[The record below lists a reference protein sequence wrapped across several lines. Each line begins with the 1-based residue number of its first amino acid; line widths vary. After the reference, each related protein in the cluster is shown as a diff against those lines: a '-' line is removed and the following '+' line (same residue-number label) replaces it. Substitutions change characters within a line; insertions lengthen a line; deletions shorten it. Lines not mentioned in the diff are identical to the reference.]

1 MAHTQKHR
9 KSQKPKDRKNVSNRI
24 FSRYAFRS
32 GQMHSIQG
40 MTNFQ
45 VDTAESQV
53 FGFYSN
59 TGQGATEGGPGTG
72 KALLYTPGMSTEVL
86 GTGLKTRDPGDNTE
100 LPAKIIRCK
109 NGDVIVDC
117 YNGNITL
124 RGRNITLD
132 ANGGGQDG
140 QIVLSANRI
149 INAKAPDIRLQGEK
163 VLIDATNRCDIISKG
178 FFQLKYGFS
187 LAAAHSDMDFGVL
200 AQTIKKDVSFAPRT
214 LEENENLIDTPNNPN

>member
-1 MAHTQKHR
+1 MARH
-9 KSQKPKDRKNVSNRI
+9 KSQKPKDRKNVSNRV
-24 FSRYAFRS
+24 FGRYAFRD

-59 TGQGATEGGPGTG
+59 TGQGGTEGGPGTG
-72 KALLYTPGMSTEVL
+72 KSLLYTPGMSTEVL
-86 GTGLKTRDPGDNTE
+86 GTGLKTRAPGDNTE

-124 RGRNITLD
+124 RGRNITLE

-163 VLIDATNRCDIISKG
+163 ILVDATNIFDIISKG
-178 FFQLKYGFS
+178 LFQLKYGFS

-200 AQTIKKDVSFAPRT
+200 AQTIKKDVSFKPRT
-214 LEENENLIDTPNNPN
+214 LEEG

>member
-1 MAHTQKHR
+1 MARR
-9 KSQKPKDRKNVSNRI
+9 KSQKPKDRKNVSNRV
-24 FSRYAFRS
+24 FGRYAFRD

-86 GTGLKTRDPGDNTE
+86 GTGLKTRAAGDNTE

-109 NGDVIVDC
+109 NGDVNVDC

-140 QIVLSANRI
+140 QINLIANRI
-149 INAKAPDIRLQGEK
+149 VDAQAPDIRLQGEK
-163 VLIDATNRCDIISKG
+163 ILVDATNRVDIISKG

-187 LAAAHSDMDFGVL
+187 LAASHSDVDFGVL
-200 AQTIKKDVSFAPRT
+200 VQALKKDVSFTPRT
-214 LEENENLIDTPNNPN
+214 LEEG

>member
-1 MAHTQKHR
+1 MGKFKT
-9 KSQKPKDRKNVSNRI
+9 KDRKNCERDIKERYS
-24 FSRYAFRS
+24 FSS
-32 GQMHSIQG
+32 GSMHSIHG
-40 MTNFQ
+40 MSNFEVQ
-45 VDTAESQV
+45 TQESQT

-59 TGQGATEGGPGTG
+59 TGQGGTEGGPGTG
-72 KALLYTPGMSTEVL
+72 KALLYTPGQSLEVL
-86 GTGLKTRDPGDNTE
+86 GTGLKVRNAGDNTE

-140 QIVLSANRI
+140 QIILSANRI

-163 VLIDATNRCDIISKG
+163 I
-178 FFQLKYGFS
+178 
-187 LAAAHSDMDFGVL
+187 
-200 AQTIKKDVSFAPRT
+200 
-214 LEENENLIDTPNNPN
+214 

>member
-1 MAHTQKHR
+1 MARH
-9 KSQKPKDRKNVSNRI
+9 KSQKPKDRKNVSNRV

-86 GTGLKTRDPGDNTE
+86 GTGLKTRAAGDNTE

-124 RGRNITLD
+124 RGRNITLE

-163 VLIDATNRCDIISKG
+163 ILVDATNRVDIISKG
-178 FFQLKYGFS
+178 FFQLKYGFA
-187 LAAAHSDMDFGVL
+187 LAAADADMKYGVMSRVL
-200 AQTIKKDVSFAPRT
+200 EKATTIVPP
-214 LEENENLIDTPNNPN
+214 NLN

>member
-1 MAHTQKHR
+1 MARH
-9 KSQKPKDRKNVSNRI
+9 KSQKTKDRKNVSNRV
-24 FSRYAFRS
+24 FGRYAFRD

-86 GTGLKTRDPGDNTE
+86 GTGLKTRAAGDNTE

-140 QIVLSANRI
+140 QINLIANRI
-149 INAKAPDIRLQGEK
+149 VDAQAPDIRLQGEK
-163 VLIDATNRCDIISKG
+163 ILVDATNRVDIISKG

-187 LAAAHSDMDFGVL
+187 LAAAHGDMDFGVL
-200 AQTIKKDVSFAPRT
+200 AETLKKDVSFAPRT
-214 LEENENLIDTPNNPN
+214 LEENKNLIDTPNNPN

>member
-1 MAHTQKHR
+1 MARR
-9 KSQKPKDRKNVSNRI
+9 KSQKPKDRKNVSNRV
-24 FSRYAFRS
+24 FGRYAFRD

-72 KALLYTPGMSTEVL
+72 KALLYTLGMSTEVL
-86 GTGLKTRDPGDNTE
+86 GTGLKTRNAGDNTE

-140 QIVLSANRI
+140 QINLIANRI
-149 INAKAPDIRLQGEK
+149 VDAQAPDIRLQGEK
-163 VLIDATNRCDIISKG
+163 ILVDATNRVDIISKG

-187 LAAAHSDMDFGVL
+187 LAAAHGDMDFGVL
-200 AQTIKKDVSFAPRT
+200 TQTLKKDILATPTT
-214 LEENENLIDTPNNPN
+214 LGDE

>member
-1 MAHTQKHR
+1 MTNSKAPNDGQNLECDKHL
-9 KSQKPKDRKNVSNRI
+9 
-24 FSRYAFRS
+24 RYVVQS
-32 GQMHSIQG
+32 GQSSIHGDTLYELQTQEAQSFAFHSG
-40 MTNFQ
+40 
-45 VDTAESQV
+45 
-53 FGFYSN
+53 
-59 TGQGATEGGPGTG
+59 TGQGGSGGGPGTG

-86 GTGLKTRDPGDNTE
+86 GTGLKTRAAGDNTE

-140 QIVLSANRI
+140 QINLIANRI
-149 INAKAPDIRLQGEK
+149 VDAQAPDIRLQGEK
-163 VLIDATNRCDIISKG
+163 ILVDATNRVDIISKG

-187 LAAAHSDMDFGVL
+187 LAASHSDVDFGVL
-200 AQTIKKDVSFAPRT
+200 VQTLKKDVSFTPRT
-214 LEENENLIDTPNNPN
+214 LEEG

>member
-1 MAHTQKHR
+1 MARH
-9 KSQKPKDRKNVSNRI
+9 KSQKPKDRKNVSNRV
-24 FSRYAFRS
+24 FGRYAFRD

-86 GTGLKTRDPGDNTE
+86 GTGLKTRPPGDNTE

>member
-1 MAHTQKHR
+1 MARH
-9 KSQKPKDRKNVSNRI
+9 KSQKPKDRKNVHSRV
-24 FSRYAFRS
+24 FGRYAFRD

-86 GTGLKTRDPGDNTE
+86 GTGLKTRAAGDNTE

-140 QIVLSANRI
+140 QINLIANRI
-149 INAKAPDIRLQGEK
+149 VDAQAPDIRLQGEK
-163 VLIDATNRCDIISKG
+163 ILVDATNRVDIISKG

-187 LAAAHSDMDFGVL
+187 LAAAHGDMDFGVL
-200 AQTIKKDVSFAPRT
+200 AETLKKDVSFKPRT
-214 LEENENLIDTPNNPN
+214 LEEG

>member
-1 MAHTQKHR
+1 MARH
-9 KSQKPKDRKNVSNRI
+9 KSQKPKDRKNVSNRV

-86 GTGLKTRDPGDNTE
+86 GTGLKTRDAGDNTE

-109 NGDVIVDC
+109 NGDVIVEC
-117 YNGNITL
+117 INGNITL

-140 QIVLSANRI
+140 QINLIANRI
-149 INAKAPDIRLQGEK
+149 VDAQAPDIRLQGEK
-163 VLIDATNRCDIISKG
+163 ILVDATNRVDIISKG

-187 LAAAHSDMDFGVL
+187 LAASHSDVDFGVL
-200 AQTIKKDVSFAPRT
+200 VQTLKKDVSFTPRT
-214 LEENENLIDTPNNPN
+214 LEEG

>member
-1 MAHTQKHR
+1 MARH
-9 KSQKPKDRKNVSNRI
+9 KSQKPKDRKNVSNRV

-86 GTGLKTRDPGDNTE
+86 GTGLKTRAAGDNTE

-140 QIVLSANRI
+140 QINLIANRI
-149 INAKAPDIRLQGEK
+149 VDAQAPDIRLQGEK
-163 VLIDATNRCDIISKG
+163 ILVDATNRVDIISKG

-187 LAAAHSDMDFGVL
+187 LAAAHGDMDFGVL
-200 AQTIKKDVSFAPRT
+200 AETLKKDVSFAPRT
-214 LEENENLIDTPNNPN
+214 LEDN

>member
-1 MAHTQKHR
+1 MGKYKTR
-9 KSQKPKDRKNVSNRI
+9 DRKNVEQRQ
-24 FSRYAFRS
+24 FARYSLKS
-32 GQMHSIQG
+32 GQMHSIHG
-40 MTNFQ
+40 MANFEVQ
-45 VDTAESQV
+45 TQESQV
-53 FGFYSN
+53 FGLYSN
-59 TGQGATEGGPGTG
+59 TGQGGTEGGPGTG
-72 KALLYTPGMSTEVL
+72 KALLYTPGQSLEVL
-86 GTGLKTRDPGDNTE
+86 GTGLKTRNAGDNTE

-140 QIVLSANRI
+140 QINLIANRI
-149 INAKAPDIRLQGEK
+149 VDAQAPDIRLQGEK
-163 VLIDATNRCDIISKG
+163 ILVDATNRVDIISKG

-200 AQTIKKDVSFAPRT
+200 AQTLKNDISFNPRT
-214 LEENENLIDTPNNPN
+214 TEDE

>member
-9 KSQKPKDRKNVSNRI
+9 SQKPKDRKNVSNRV

-86 GTGLKTRDPGDNTE
+86 GTGLKTRAAGDNTE

-140 QIVLSANRI
+140 QINLIANRI
-149 INAKAPDIRLQGEK
+149 VDAQAPDIRLQGEK
-163 VLIDATNRCDIISKG
+163 ILVDATNRVDIISKG
-178 FFQLKYGFS
+178 CFQLKYGFS
-187 LAAAHSDMDFGVL
+187 LAAAHGDMDFGVL
-200 AQTIKKDVSFAPRT
+200 AQTLKKDVSFKPRT
-214 LEENENLIDTPNNPN
+214 LEENKNLIDTPNNPN

>member
-1 MAHTQKHR
+1 MGKYKTR
-9 KSQKPKDRKNVSNRI
+9 DRKNVEQRQ
-24 FSRYAFRS
+24 FARYSLKS
-32 GQMHSIQG
+32 GQMHSIHG
-40 MTNFQ
+40 MANFEVQ
-45 VDTAESQV
+45 TQESQV
-53 FGFYSN
+53 FGLYSN
-59 TGQGATEGGPGTG
+59 TGQGGTEGGPGTG
-72 KALLYTPGMSTEVL
+72 KALLYTPGQSLEVL
-86 GTGLKTRDPGDNTE
+86 GSGLKTRNAGDNTE

-140 QIVLSANRI
+140 QINLIANRI
-149 INAKAPDIRLQGEK
+149 VDAQAPDIRLQGEK
-163 VLIDATNRCDIISKG
+163 ILVDATNRVDIISKG

-200 AQTIKKDVSFAPRT
+200 AQTLKNDISFNPRT
-214 LEENENLIDTPNNPN
+214 TEDE

>member
-1 MAHTQKHR
+1 MARR
-9 KSQKPKDRKNVSNRI
+9 KSQKPKDGKNVSNRV
-24 FSRYAFRS
+24 FGRYAFRD

-86 GTGLKTRDPGDNTE
+86 GTGLKTRAAGDNTE

-140 QIVLSANRI
+140 QINLIANRI
-149 INAKAPDIRLQGEK
+149 VDAQAPDIRLQGEK
-163 VLIDATNRCDIISKG
+163 ILVDATNRVDIISKG

-200 AQTIKKDVSFAPRT
+200 AQTIKKDVSFKPRT
-214 LEENENLIDTPNNPN
+214 LEEG

>member
-1 MAHTQKHR
+1 MARH
-9 KSQKPKDRKNVSNRI
+9 KSQKPKDRKNVSNRV

-86 GTGLKTRDPGDNTE
+86 GTGLKTRAAGDNTE

-109 NGDVIVDC
+109 NGDVIVEC
-117 YNGNITL
+117 INGNITL

-140 QIVLSANRI
+140 QINLIANRI
-149 INAKAPDIRLQGEK
+149 VDAQAPDIRLQGEK
-163 VLIDATNRCDIISKG
+163 ILVDATNRVDIISKG

-187 LAAAHSDMDFGVL
+187 LAASHSDVDFGVL
-200 AQTIKKDVSFAPRT
+200 VQTLKKDVSFTPRT
-214 LEENENLIDTPNNPN
+214 LEEG

>member
-1 MAHTQKHR
+1 MAR
-9 KSQKPKDRKNVSNRI
+9 LKSQKPKDRKNVHSRV
-24 FSRYAFRS
+24 FGRYAFRD

-86 GTGLKTRDPGDNTE
+86 GTGLKTRAAGDNTE

-140 QIVLSANRI
+140 QINLIANRI
-149 INAKAPDIRLQGEK
+149 VDAQAPDIRLQGEK
-163 VLIDATNRCDIISKG
+163 ILVDATNRVDIISKG

-187 LAAAHSDMDFGVL
+187 LAAAHGDMDFGVL
-200 AQTIKKDVSFAPRT
+200 AETLKKDVSFKPRT
-214 LEENENLIDTPNNPN
+214 LEEG

>member
-1 MAHTQKHR
+1 MARH
-9 KSQKPKDRKNVSNRI
+9 KSQKPKDRKNVSNRV